1 MSGFLNDG
9 DFDKADQM
17 IRDSFPDVEEEAE
30 GFIGEPI
37 ETKEADDTTDEDT
50 SEALDDDVKEEDG
63 ASLEA
68 TEEEDTPGHRVPY
81 KRFKSVLDARNDYKG
96 EIDTLR
102 ERNRE
107 LEAYL
112 ASKPSSPEPEAES
125 DDYEFGYEEDDDLDL
140 DYGGYDNKKV
150 EQLEK
155 HVHEIR
161 VAQHKQKLIRDMEV
175 IKERFP
181 NVPPESVLQA
191 VANDPSTNMF
201 QVAETFNSFLVE
213 REEAAIQRYLKEHPE
228 AAQQAAP
235 DAAPRPRKSGGG
247 DSPGSSRVPK
257 EKRPRQMKDV
267 RHALLNYVKNN
278 NIF

>member
-50 SEALDDDVKEEDG
+50 SEALDSDVKEEDG
-63 ASLEA
+63 ASFEA
-68 TEEEDTPGHRVPY
+68 EEEEGTPGHRVPY
-81 KRFKSVLDARNDYKG
+81 KRFKSVLDARNDFKG

-125 DDYEFGYEEDDDLDL
+125 EDYEFGYEEESDDLDL

-155 HVHEIR
+155 QMHDIR
-161 VAQHKQKLIRDMEV
+161 VSQHKQKLMQDMEV
-175 IKERFP
+175 IRERFP

-213 REEAAIQRYLKEHPE
+213 REEAAIQRYLKDNPT
-228 AAQQAAP
+228 AAP
-235 DAAPRPRKSGGG
+235 AAAPRPRQSGGG

-257 EKRPRQMKDV
+257 DKRPKQMKDV
-267 RHALLNYVKNN
+267 RHALLNYVKDN